1 MKNGKTPGLDSIRVE
16 FYKKFWHIIGVDFVM
31 ILNKFVNCRQEM
43 EWKSFKQ
50 AYITLIYKK
59 SDPTDIRNY
68 RPISLLNVDYK
79 IVNKFTQIIF
89 LLFYQSFWDQCSM
102 PSRAEMFLMGLFF

>member
-1 MKNGKTPGLDSIRVE
+1 ML
-16 FYKKFWHIIGVDFVM
+16 
-31 ILNKFVNCRQEM
+31 LNKFVNCRQEM

-79 IVNKFTQIIF
+79 IVSKVYAN
-89 LLFYQSFWDQCSM
+89 QSFWDRCSM
-102 PSRAEMFLMGLFF
+102 PSRAEMSVMGLFF